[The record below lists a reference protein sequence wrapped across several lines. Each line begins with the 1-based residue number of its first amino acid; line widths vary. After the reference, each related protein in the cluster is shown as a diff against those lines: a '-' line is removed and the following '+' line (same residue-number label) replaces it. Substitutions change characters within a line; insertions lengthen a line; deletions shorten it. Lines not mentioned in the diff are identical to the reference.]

1 MTINFKIFGQIIS
14 LFVYLMVF
22 KDTFNKISVKNRGG
36 KFYWERKPKDL
47 EKITDLSQVTDK
59 L

>member
-1 MTINFKIFGQIIS
+1 MMKRYTLIIEICYLLFDRSTGQIIS

-36 KFYWERKPKDL
+36 KFYW
-47 EKITDLSQVTDK
+47 
-59 L
+59 

>member
-36 KFYWERKPKDL
+36 KFYW
-47 EKITDLSQVTDK
+47 
-59 L
+59 